1 MINDSAFLDAMDRY
15 FERTLDAHG
24 PTPRGVDWNSQA
36 AQETRFEQLLKIV
49 EPNTAFS
56 IIDYGC
62 GYGALAS
69 YMRLRDLDFEYTG
82 YDVSERMLAF
92 AKRERSNW
100 TFTSS
105 YQDLQPADYVVASGI
120 FNLRL
125 HIADEAWQ
133 AYILDTLRHIASL
146 ARRGFSFNMLTS
158 YSDAER
164 MRSDL
169 FYGDPCYFFDV
180 CKREYARNVALLHDY
195 DFYEFTV
202 LVRR

>member
-1 MINDSAFLDAMDRY
+1 MDRY